1 MNSDVKPI
9 VAIVAVVAV
18 IVMAVMALRGTS
30 IDTEVHPPVDIG
42 TPGDTVP
49 DGGPVARVISKL
61 ETPGRSFLWFRLSD
75 PSYEVTVQFFAP
87 PGCSGSVSFE
97 DPWPSSDPSC
107 ATDVPVAGIV
117 SGIGTTQTGESV
129 IAVDVQV
136 NPECFAAVAPGD
148 YWPPASACP

>member
-9 VAIVAVVAV
+9 LAIVAVVAV
-18 IVMAVMALRGTS
+18 VVIAVMALRGTS
-30 IDTEVHPPVDIG
+30 IDTEVLPPVDLG

-49 DGGPVARVISKL
+49 DGGPVARVISKV
-61 ETPGRSFLWFRLSD
+61 ETSGSSFLWFRRSN
-75 PSYEVTVQFFAP
+75 PSYEVTIQFFAP
-87 PGCSGSVSFE
+87 PGCSGSVSFD

-107 ATDVPVAGIV
+107 ATDVPVTGIV

-136 NPECFAAVAPGD
+136 NPDCFAAVAHGD
-148 YWPPASACP
+148 YWPPASACQ